1 MAQNDAGLWLFGE
14 NFIRIGPATKMRLL
28 SHLYIRRGEG
38 EKMKHLKLTM
48 VLLTALT
55 LGMLS
60 GCGGGGSKVTSTTT
74 TTTMGQELQDLDASY
89 QKGIITEKQ
98 YNKAKDNILKKYK

>member
-1 MAQNDAGLWLFGE
+1 
-14 NFIRIGPATKMRLL
+14 
-28 SHLYIRRGEG
+28 
-38 EKMKHLKLTM
+38 MKHLKLTM